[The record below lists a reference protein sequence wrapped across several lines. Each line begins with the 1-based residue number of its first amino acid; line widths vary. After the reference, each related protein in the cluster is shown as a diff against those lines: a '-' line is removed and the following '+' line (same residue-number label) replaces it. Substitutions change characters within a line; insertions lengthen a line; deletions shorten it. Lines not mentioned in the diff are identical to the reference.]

1 VTQQIHPQLI
11 GLIPAA
17 GIGARALDEAFRQA
31 KQYRLIGGQPMLRR
45 AVLALLAEP
54 RIRHV
59 VVAVAPDDALATGL
73 LADIARVQVLACG
86 GATRSETVRSALV
99 QMQCEATDW
108 VLVHDAARPG
118 LPADALARLVDACL
132 AQDRPGLLA
141 LPVVDTVKRAQTSE
155 ARQGGEQ
162 AQTVMVGQTIAREG
176 LWLAQ
181 TPQMVRVGMLQA
193 TLATMMAAVSK
204 DTPTDESAALERAGH
219 APLLVKG
226 DARNFKVTWP
236 EDFGLMEKWL

>member
-1 VTQQIHPQLI
+1 VTQHIHPQLI

-17 GIGARALDEAFRQA
+17 GIGARALDAPCGQA

-45 AVLALLAEP
+45 AVLALLAQP
-54 RIRHV
+54 RINRV
-59 VVAVAPDDALATGL
+59 VVAVAPDDTSASGL

-86 GATRSETVRSALV
+86 GATRSETVYSAL
-99 QMQCEATDW
+99 MRMPCEATDW

-141 LPVVDTVKRAQTSE
+141 LPVADTVKRARAGQ
-155 ARQGGEQ
+155 AGQGREGGQ
-162 AQTVMVGQTIAREG
+162 AAAVGQTLAREG

-181 TPQMVRVGMLQA
+181 TPQMARAGMLRA
-193 TLATMMAAVSK
+193 ALAAASK
-204 DTPTDESAALERAGH
+204 DTPTDESAALERVGH
-219 APLLVKG
+219 APLLVRG